1 VGCTSGVGEEEA
13 GESALVARIGG
24 CARGGMRV
32 GRCVLIGITR
42 VLQRD
47 LIGLL
52 VKAFFFEK

>member
-1 VGCTSGVGEEEA
+1 
-13 GESALVARIGG
+13 
-24 CARGGMRV
+24 MRV
-32 GRCVLIGITR
+32 GRCVLIGIMR